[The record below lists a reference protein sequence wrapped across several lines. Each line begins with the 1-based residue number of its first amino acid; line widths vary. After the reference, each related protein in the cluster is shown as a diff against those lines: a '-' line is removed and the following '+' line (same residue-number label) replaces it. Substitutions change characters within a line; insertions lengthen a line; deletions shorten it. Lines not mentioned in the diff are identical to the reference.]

1 MVDTCLPA
9 SVKWRSVLCITVG
22 VLLSVC
28 AVAGQSQ
35 PEPPDLISDKIHQVE
50 ADLGA
55 SVGVAVY
62 NLADNTLW
70 HYNGETRF
78 PLMSTFKTLACAKL
92 FADVDRGAQSFE
104 RSVMIEKEKL
114 IAWSP
119 ITENLVGEP
128 FTLKQACSA
137 AMQMSDNTA
146 ANIVLEGIGG
156 PGELTQFMRSIG
168 DDVTRLD
175 RIEPA
180 LNEALAGDNRDTTTP
195 DAMVNSL
202 AELLY
207 GETLSASAAAQ
218 LKQWMMDNKVSDSLL
233 RSVLPQGWSI
243 ADRSGAG
250 GFGSRGITAIVWSE
264 QQTPIVIAIYLTQT
278 DASFDRRNR
287 AIAEIGQAIFSRYR

>member
-1 MVDTCLPA
+1 MLVTRLSACK
-9 SVKWRSVLCITVG
+9 KWRYLLCVVFG
-22 VLLSVC
+22 QLLSIY
-28 AVAGQSQ
+28 AVAAQLPNEVS
-35 PEPPDLISDKIHQVE
+35 EKIHQVE

-55 SVGVAVY
+55 TVGVAVY
-62 NLADNTLW
+62 NLSDNTRW
-70 HYNGETRF
+70 RYNGDLRF

-92 FADVDRGAQSFE
+92 LADIDRGVQTFE
-104 RSVMIEKEKL
+104 HSVIIEKEKL
-114 IAWSP
+114 ISWSP

-137 AMQMSDNTA
+137 VMQMSDNTA

-156 PGELTQFMRSIG
+156 PDELTRFMRSMG
-168 DDVTRLD
+168 DSVTRID
-175 RIEPA
+175 RIEPD
-180 LNEALAGDNRDTTTP
+180 LNEALPGDNRDTTTP

-207 GETLSASAAAQ
+207 GDTLSASAAAQ

-250 GFGSRGITAIVWSE
+250 GFGSRGITAIVWSG
-264 QQTPIVIAIYLTQT
+264 QQSPVVIAIYLTQT

-287 AIAEIGQAIFSRYR
+287 AIAEIGQAIFSRLGASI